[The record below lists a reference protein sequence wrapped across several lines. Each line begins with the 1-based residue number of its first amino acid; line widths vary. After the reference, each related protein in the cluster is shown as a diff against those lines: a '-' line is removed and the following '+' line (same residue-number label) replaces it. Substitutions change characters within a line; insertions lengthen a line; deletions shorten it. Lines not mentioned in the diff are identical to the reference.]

1 MREKFLFEVTGED
14 PFIDLPERDS
24 DKFVM
29 IGTVMN
35 DNTLVDVTSVSEEE
49 IQKKKPLIVWD
60 AGQLLHGDGNPGHDK
75 YNSLADF
82 CIGKEGVEIRLPW
95 NILNVADPSEMQIAD
110 DYYDNYGV
118 VPQKVSAFWIGIGDG
133 NGVISMSRMKMTGVS
148 EKYRWHERLKKSYE
162 VIKSEWKGDK
172 DELVKY

>member
-1 MREKFLFEVTGED
+1 MK
-14 PFIDLPERDS
+14 
-24 DKFVM
+24 KY
-29 IGTVMN
+29 GTYN
-35 DNTLVDVTSVSEEE
+35 ETLTVLKE
-49 IQKKKPLIVWD
+49 IEPAI
-60 AGQLLHGDGNPGHDK
+60 
-75 YNSLADF
+75 S
-82 CIGKEGVEIRLPW
+82 
-95 NILNVADPSEMQIAD
+95 AD